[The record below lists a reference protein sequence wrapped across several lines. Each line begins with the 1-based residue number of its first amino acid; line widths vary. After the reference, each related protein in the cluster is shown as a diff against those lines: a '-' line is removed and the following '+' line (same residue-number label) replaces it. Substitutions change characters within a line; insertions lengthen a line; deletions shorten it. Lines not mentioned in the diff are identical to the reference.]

1 MRCGVI
7 LPNLGVGGDVLRLV
21 ELAVRAETA
30 GWDAVLVW
38 DSVFSPGWHEEY
50 EGHPERQ
57 ATCDPWLALAAIAVR
72 THRVLL
78 GPMVTPPARRR
89 PWKLA
94 REVVTLDHLSGGR
107 AVLPVALGAPDDG
120 AFSLVGEPIDRR
132 TRAERLDESLTLLT
146 GLWSGEP
153 FAFEG
158 RHYRTAEMTFLPR
171 PLQRPRVPI
180 WVVAGWPRQRSMR
193 RAIRFDGIIPV
204 RIRDDGALS
213 VMRPVDIADL
223 RRELPSDR
231 AYEVVVQAP
240 AQGRA
245 EAQLYAEAGAT
256 MWLQDVWQDM
266 LAAGPLEDIRVVE
279 EQIDEGPPQR

>member
-1 MRCGVI
+1 
-7 LPNLGVGGDVLRLV
+7 LPNLGVGGDVRRLV
-21 ELAVRAETA
+21 DLAVRAEHA

-50 EGHPERQ
+50 AGQPERQ

-72 THRVLL
+72 THTVLL

-107 AVLPVALGAPDDG
+107 AMLPVAIGAPDDG

-132 TRAERLDESLTLLT
+132 TRAERLDESLAILT

-158 RHYRTAEMTFLPR
+158 RHYRTAAMTFLPR

-180 WVVAGWPRQRSMR
+180 WVVAGWPRRRSMQ
-193 RAIRFDGIIPV
+193 RALRYDGIIPV
-204 RIRDDGALS
+204 RIGADGKLA
-213 VMRPVDIADL
+213 VMRPADIAEL
-223 RRELPSDR
+223 RPELPVDR
-231 AYEVVVQAP
+231 AYEVVVQ
-240 AQGRA
+240 GRA
-245 EAQLYAEAGAT
+245 SERPDARLYAEAGAT

-266 LAAGPLEDIRVVE
+266 LAAGPPEDVRVVE
-279 EQIDEGPPQR
+279 EQIAGGPPRDEIGP

>member
-1 MRCGVI
+1 MRFGVI

-21 ELAVRAETA
+21 DLAVRAEHA

-50 EGHPERQ
+50 EGQPERQ

-72 THRVLL
+72 TRRVVL

-94 REVVTLDHLSGGR
+94 REVVTLDHLSAGR

-120 AFSLVGEPIDRR
+120 AFALVGEPIDRR
-132 TRAERLDESLTLLT
+132 TRAERLDESLAILT

-153 FAFEG
+153 FAFQG
-158 RHYRTAEMTFLPR
+158 RHYRTAAMTFLPR
-171 PLQRPRVPI
+171 PLQQPRVPV
-180 WVVAGWPRQRSMR
+180 WVVAGWPRRRSMR
-193 RAIRFDGIIPV
+193 RALRYDGIIPV
-204 RIRDDGALS
+204 RIADDGALS
-213 VMRPVDIADL
+213 VMRPADIAQL
-223 RRELPSDR
+223 RADLPSDR
-231 AYEVVVQAP
+231 RYEVVVQAR
-240 AQGRA
+240 AAGRA
-245 EAQLYAEAGAT
+245 EAPLYAEAGAT

-266 LAAGPLEDIRVVE
+266 LAARAPKDIDVVQ
-279 EQIDEGPPQR
+279 EQIAEGPPRT